1 MEHLTAL
8 QEPELESAS
17 RFYDKLAADYDTMT
31 GFEKRFVHER
41 PFFNML
47 LEKYS
52 IKTALDAGAG
62 TGFHSLLLSEL
73 GVAVTAVDVSK
84 KMLEKVKAHAKLR
97 HMKIDVVE
105 SSFHDLPDRVHR
117 KYDAV
122 FCMGNSLPHLSTRKD
137 LEQSL
142 KNFWTLLNPGGL
154 LFLQILNYDRI
165 LAKKERVQ
173 SVKEMG
179 EVTFVRFYEFHR
191 DHVIFNILKL
201 KKENGQPV
209 QEIESVRLRP
219 ILKDEMILGLKEA
232 GFSEIQTHGSI
243 MLDDFRKETSKDLV
257 VLSQKP
263 IAKN

>member
-1 MEHLTAL
+1 MELL
-8 QEPELESAS
+8 SEVPEPELKNVSQ
-17 RFYDKLAADYDTMT
+17 FYDQLAPDYDTMT

-62 TGFHSLLLSEL
+62 TGFHSLLLAEL
-73 GVAVTAVDVSK
+73 GVEMTAVDVSK
-84 KMLEKVKAHAKLR
+84 KMLERVKAHAKLR
-97 HMKIDVVE
+97 HHKIDIVE
-105 SSFHDLPDRVHR
+105 SSFQDLPDRVHH
-117 KYDAV
+117 KFDAV

-142 KNFWTLLNPGGL
+142 RNFSTVLNPGGL

-209 QEIESVRLRP
+209 QELESVRLRP
-219 ILKDEMILGLKEA
+219 ILKEEMVHGLREA
-232 GFSEIQTHGSI
+232 GFSEIHAHGSI
-243 MLDDFRKETSKDLV
+243 MLDDFYEQSSKDLV
-257 VLSQKP
+257 VLARKP
-263 IAKN
+263 LAEG

>member
-1 MEHLTAL
+1 MEQLSEV

-17 RFYDKLAADYDTMT
+17 QFYDKLAADYDTMT
-31 GFEKRFVHER
+31 GFEKRFIHER

-62 TGFHSLLLSEL
+62 TGFHSLLLAEL
-73 GVAVTAVDVSK
+73 GVEMTAVDVSK
-84 KMLEKVKAHAKLR
+84 KMLEHVKAHAKLR
-97 HMKIDVVE
+97 HVKIDIVE
-105 SSFHDLPDRVHR
+105 SSFQDLPDRVHR
-117 KYDAV
+117 KFDAV
-122 FCMGNSLPHLSTRKD
+122 LCMGNSLPHLSTHKD

-142 KNFWTLLNPGGL
+142 KNFSTMLKPGGL

-165 LAKKERVQ
+165 LAERERVQ

-201 KKENGQPV
+201 KRENGQPV
-209 QEIESVRLRP
+209 QELESVRLRP
-219 ILKDEMILGLKEA
+219 ILKDEMVRGLQEA

-243 MLDDFRKETSKDLV
+243 MLDDFHEQSSKDLV
-257 VLSQKP
+257 VLARKP
-263 IAKN
+263 LAKA

>member
-1 MEHLTAL
+1 MEQLS
-8 QEPELESAS
+8 EFESAS
-17 RFYDKLAADYDTMT
+17 QFYDKLATDYDTMT

-52 IKTALDAGAG
+52 IRTALDAGAG
-62 TGFHSLLLSEL
+62 TGFHSLLLAEL
-73 GVAVTAVDVSK
+73 GVEMTAVDVAR
-84 KMLEKVKAHAKLR
+84 KMLERVKTHAKQL
-97 HMKIDVVE
+97 HVKLDVVE
-105 SSFHDLPDRVHR
+105 SSFQDLPDRVHR
-117 KYDAV
+117 KFDAV
-122 FCMGNSLPHLSTRKD
+122 LCMGNSLPHLSTHKD

-142 KNFWTLLNPGGL
+142 KNFSTVLNPGGI

-165 LAKKERVQ
+165 LAKRERVQ

-209 QEIESVRLRP
+209 QELESVRLRP
-219 ILKDEMILGLKEA
+219 ILKDEMMRGLQQA
-232 GFSEIQTHGSI
+232 GFSEIHTHGSI
-243 MLDDFRKETSKDLV
+243 MLDDFQEHSSKDLV
-257 VLSQKP
+257 VLARKP
-263 IAKN
+263 MAKG